1 MKRFYILFAFLLAA
15 ITGLSVAAQTQ
26 TPQQSFTPVTD
37 EMLWKPSPND
47 WLTWRRT
54 LDSWGYSP
62 LKEIDR
68 SNVSKLKMTW
78 SRGIVSGRTQEATP
92 LVYNGTMYIP
102 NPGDIIMAIDAKT
115 GDLKWEYKRKYPE
128 GVNGGTNR
136 NMAMWGNTIIDAG
149 ADNSLYAVDA
159 RTGALASSP
168 TARSSPAVSVSPT
181 PPTTPA

>member
-1 MKRFYILFAFLLAA
+1 MKRFYILLAVVLVA
-15 ITGLSVAAQTQ
+15 TAGLTVAAQSGPSASGQ
-26 TPQQSFTPVTD
+26 SQQSFTPVTD

-68 SNVSKLKMTW
+68 SNVSKLKMMW

-115 GDLKWEYKRKYPE
+115 GDL
-128 GVNGGTNR
+128 
-136 NMAMWGNTIIDAG
+136 
-149 ADNSLYAVDA
+149 
-159 RTGALASSP
+159 
-168 TARSSPAVSVSPT
+168 
-181 PPTTPA
+181 

>member
-26 TPQQSFTPVTD
+26 TQTPPPAQQSFTPVTD

-68 SNVSKLKMTW
+68 SNVGRLKMMW
-78 SRGIVSGRTQEATP
+78 SRGIIGGRTQEATP
-92 LVYNGTMYIP
+92 LVYN
-102 NPGDIIMAIDAKT
+102 
-115 GDLKWEYKRKYPE
+115 L
-128 GVNGGTNR
+128 
-136 NMAMWGNTIIDAG
+136 
-149 ADNSLYAVDA
+149 SLIHI
-159 RTGALASSP
+159 
-168 TARSSPAVSVSPT
+168 
-181 PPTTPA
+181 

>member
-68 SNVSKLKMTW
+68 SNVSRLKMMW
-78 SRGIVSGRTQEATP
+78 SRGVVSGRTQEATP
-92 LVYNGTMYIP
+92 LV
-102 NPGDIIMAIDAKT
+102 
-115 GDLKWEYKRKYPE
+115 
-128 GVNGGTNR
+128 
-136 NMAMWGNTIIDAG
+136 
-149 ADNSLYAVDA
+149 
-159 RTGALASSP
+159 
-168 TARSSPAVSVSPT
+168 
-181 PPTTPA
+181 

>member
-15 ITGLSVAAQTQ
+15 ITGLSVAAQTP

-102 NPGDIIMAIDAKT
+102 NPGDIIMAVDAKT

-128 GVNGGTNR
+128 GINGGTNR
-136 NMAMWGNTIIDAG
+136 WSHQ
-149 ADNSLYAVDA
+149 ADTDA
-159 RTGALASSP
+159 R
-168 TARSSPAVSVSPT
+168 
-181 PPTTPA
+181 

>member
-1 MKRFYILFAFLLAA
+1 MKRFYILFAALVMT
-15 ITGLSVAAQTQ
+15 ITGLSLTAQTPA
-26 TPQQSFTPVTD
+26 PQQSFTPVTD

-78 SRGIVSGRTQEATP
+78 SRGIVGGRTQEATP

-102 NPGDIIMAIDAKT
+102 NPGDIILAMDAKT
-115 GDLKWEYKRKYPE
+115 GDLKWEYRRKYPE
-128 GVNGGTNR
+128 GINGGTNR
-136 NMAMWGNTIIDAG
+136 NMAMWGTR
-149 ADNSLYAVDA
+149 SSTPA
-159 RTGALASSP
+159 RT
-168 TARSSPAVSVSPT
+168 TVST
-181 PPTTPA
+181 R